1 MSEDIV
7 LVKKQIKEWERNFI
21 KTRGHPPSKSDVK
34 GNLEID
40 QLYRR
45 YRKLKAPVS
54 SQTQPKKQTP
64 KKPKVIDNI
73 KGLSD
78 DDSETEGPSVTRF
91 SEFGPT
97 PQGAGKVLSIFDMK
111 LTPPE
116 SSPLKLKSMSL
127 VETPMKAEFKTPTK
141 VKVIDTNVLHSG
153 SRSNKSSFMQKISN
167 IANDSPVKS
176 LSTPSKSQT
185 LSFETPQYLNRNI
198 QRFEFDRKSPFEK
211 EDSPFDPK
219 SSPVRTPNSKPLV
232 DFQISPSPLIKR
244 TNRRLLDV
252 FQAHQSINISKE
264 EQEEYEDDEESE
276 EEGEEVSASP
286 SKRRRAKTQ
295 KRTTRR
301 YKMKPTQVTHHD
313 KLADKDIH
321 VEMEKLE
328 KKEELKI
335 QKMIDDNVESASEES
350 EEEQQPTKKVRMVA
364 PVHNNYKRM
373 KIHYK
378 KNKNWGRRR

>member
-1 MSEDIV
+1 MEDIV

-21 KTRGHPPSKSDVK
+21 KTQGHPPSKSDVK
-34 GNLEID
+34 GNAEID
-40 QLYRR
+40 QLYRK
-45 YRKLKAPVS
+45 YRKLKVPLVKH
-54 SQTQPKKQTP
+54 THTQTP
-64 KKPKVIDNI
+64 KKSKVIDNI
-73 KGLSD
+73 KGLTD
-78 DDSETEGPSVTRF
+78 DESETEGPMVTKY

-116 SSPLKLKSMSL
+116 SSPLKLKL
-127 VETPMKAEFKTPTK
+127 TITEPEIEFKTPTK
-141 VKVIDTNVLHSG
+141 VKIIDANIIHSG
-153 SRSNKSSFMQKISN
+153 SRSKSSFMQKISN
-167 IANDSPVKS
+167 IANDSPVKTIA
-176 LSTPSKSQT
+176 TPTRRQNLT
-185 LSFETPQYLNRNI
+185 FETPQYLNKNI

-219 SSPVRTPNSKPLV
+219 SSPVKTPNSKPMV

-244 TNRRLLDV
+244 TNKRLLDV

-264 EQEEYEDDEESE
+264 EQEEYEEDEESE
-276 EEGEEVSASP
+276 EEGEEVSALP

-301 YKMKPTQVTHHD
+301 YKMKPTQMAHRD

-328 KKEELKI
+328 KKEELKL
-335 QKMIDDNVESASEES
+335 QKLIDDNVESASEES
-350 EEEQQPTKKVRMVA
+350 EDDQPQPTKKVRMVA